1 MQRSKSKAFS
11 FSFFILHFSLL
22 FLFVGCKVER
32 PKEVL
37 PPSKMEDVL
46 YDYHLAQ
53 VMGGEMTGE
62 NMYKRGLY
70 IDYVFNKHHITR
82 AQLDSSLVWYAR
94 NPKELS
100 AIYERLTAR
109 NEREM
114 EYIKQRQ
121 SMVSVRGAQ
130 PIEGDSADLWYESR
144 HFILTPTP
152 LDNYRSVSIPFDAN
166 FHKCD
171 TIRWTCDVV
180 FIPFEGDSTRKAVA
194 SLIVRYANDSTLAR
208 DVVVTESTPVSITL
222 HNSDS
227 VNVKNVTAGVYFQ
240 SKTHSDHLVV
250 AHNQLMRYHTLP
262 PKDTTTIV
270 SAAADTSS
278 VSKKG
283 RASKKTRTKSVK
295 SSSKEEKKESVPPK
309 KNVKQ
314 PENVRQTIEE

>member
-152 LDNYRSVSIPFDAN
+152 LDNYRSV
-166 FHKCD
+166 
-171 TIRWTCDVV
+171 W
-180 FIPFEGDSTRKAVA
+180 
-194 SLIVRYANDSTLAR
+194 
-208 DVVVTESTPVSITL
+208 
-222 HNSDS
+222 
-227 VNVKNVTAGVYFQ
+227 
-240 SKTHSDHLVV
+240 
-250 AHNQLMRYHTLP
+250 
-262 PKDTTTIV
+262 
-270 SAAADTSS
+270 
-278 VSKKG
+278 
-283 RASKKTRTKSVK
+283 
-295 SSSKEEKKESVPPK
+295 
-309 KNVKQ
+309 
-314 PENVRQTIEE
+314 

>member
-11 FSFFILHFSLL
+11 FSFFILYFSLL
-22 FLFVGCKVER
+22 VLFVGCKVER

-152 LDNYRSVSIPFDAN
+152 LDNYRSVSVPFDAN

-171 TIRWTCDVV
+171 TIRWTCDMV
-180 FIPFEGDSTRKAVA
+180 FIPFEGDSTRKAIA

-250 AHNQLMRYHTLP
+250 AQNQLMRYHTLP

-283 RASKKTRTKSVK
+283 RTPKKTRTKSVK
-295 SSSKEEKKESVPPK
+295 SSSKEEKKETVPPK